1 MAYIFLDES
10 GDLGFDFKKSR
21 TSKFF
26 IITVL
31 FADNKRPVEKVVR
44 EIHRGLRKKYKM
56 KGGVLHAAREE
67 AATNSRFCKRL
78 SARAIKLMTIC
89 LNKSKVHTR
98 LQDEKAVLYNYV
110 ANILLDRIMSKKLV
124 NIKLKIELIAS
135 RRETNKFLNEN
146 FKNYLNQQVKANH
159 EVNIEVKIKTPHE
172 EKSLQAVDVASWAI
186 FRKYEYG
193 DPKFY
198 NLLKPIIIEESPLFP

>member
-10 GDLGFDFKKSR
+10 GDLGFDFTKSR

-31 FADNKRPVEKVVR
+31 FANNKRPVEKVVKD
-44 EIHRGLRKKYKM
+44 IHRGLRKKYRM
-56 KGGVLHAAREE
+56 KSGVLHAAREE
-67 AATNSRFCKRL
+67 EITNSRFCKRL
-78 SARAIKLMTIC
+78 SVKAVKLMTIC
-89 LNKSKVHTR
+89 LNKSRVHTR
-98 LQDEKAVLYNYV
+98 LQDEKSVLYNYV
-110 ANILLDRIMSKKLV
+110 ANILLDRIMSRKLIE
-124 NIKLKIELIAS
+124 IKSKIELIAS

-146 FKNYLNQQVKANH
+146 FKNYLNQQIRSNH
-159 EVNIEVKIKTPHE
+159 KVNLEVKIKTPHE

-193 DPKFY
+193 DSKFY
-198 NLLKPIIIEESPLFP
+198 DLLKPIIFEESPLFP

>member
-10 GDLGFDFKKSR
+10 GDLGFDFTKSR

-31 FADNKRPVEKVVR
+31 FANNKRPVEKVVKD
-44 EIHRGLRKKYKM
+44 IHRGLRKKYRM
-56 KGGVLHAAREE
+56 KSGVLHPAREE
-67 AATNSRFCKRL
+67 EITNSRFCKRL
-78 SARAIKLMTIC
+78 SVKAIKLMTIC
-89 LNKSKVHTR
+89 LNKSRVHTR
-98 LQDEKAVLYNYV
+98 LQDEKSVLYNYV
-110 ANILLDRIMSKKLV
+110 ANILLDRIMSRKLIE
-124 NIKLKIELIAS
+124 IKSTIELIAS

-146 FKNYLNQQVKANH
+146 FKNYLNQQIRSNH
-159 EVNIEVKIKTPHE
+159 KVNLEVKIKTPHE

-193 DPKFY
+193 DSKFY
-198 NLLKPIIIEESPLFP
+198 DLLKPIILEESPLFP